1 MRILL
6 DQDVARV
13 LTMADA
19 VAAMRGAFQARA
31 DGHLTSPPRA
41 GFSAGAVGLRWT
53 PGALHGQVGLRLY
66 MTGVSRGDQL
76 TALWRADGTLRALAI
91 GPTVGRLRT
100 GAIGGVAIDVMARPD
115 ARVLG
120 IIGFGAQGWMQLEAA
135 LAVRPIERV
144 WVYRRDAGRLAADA
158 AKASERFGLPVEP
171 APNAEH
177 VARTA
182 DILVTATRADAPVVQ
197 ASWLAP
203 GVHVNALG
211 PKAQSGHEIGLDLVE
226 RAALVASDVPEQYQA
241 ERDFLLHGTPYTDR
255 IRDLAGVMTAR
266 TLRDPTA
273 VTLFLS
279 HGLPGT
285 EVALLARAAE
295 AAEARGVGAVLAD
308 ETW

>member
-91 GPTVGRLRT
+91 GPTLGRLRT

-144 WVYRRDAGRLAADA
+144 WVYRRDAVRLAADA
-158 AKASERFGLPVEP
+158 ARATERFGLPVEP
-171 APNAEH
+171 AASAEH
-177 VARTA
+177 VARAA
-182 DILVTATRADAPVVQ
+182 DILVTATGAGAPVVQ
-197 ASWLAP
+197 ASWIAP

-211 PKAQSGHEIGLDLVE
+211 PKSQGAHEIGLDLVE
-226 RAALVASDVPEQYQA
+226 RAARLVSDVPEQYQGEA
-241 ERDFLLHGTPYTDR
+241 DFLLHGTPHADR
-255 IRDLAGVMTAR
+255 IRDLAAEMAAR
-266 TLRDPTA
+266 TPRDPAA

-285 EVALLARAAE
+285 EVALLAQAATAAE
-295 AAEARGVGAVLAD
+295 AARVGRVLED
-308 ETW
+308 GTW